1 MTTNLWAKDLLNV
14 WLLPVYIINIPFH
27 DQSSPFG
34 INVLRVIPILTH
46 YSDIVSD
53 IPSGCIYNIWH
64 IYSDILS
71 DILSGIYSDILSGS
85 LSGMLSGIYSDIL
98 SGIFSCIHSGSLSGI
113 YSHILSG
120 IYFVIFS
127 WFSCTYYVLT
137 FCLALWHSLCHVFG
151 SRRGQ
156 HPELAI
162 KTSGPKPAGT
172 RGKEW
177 SVKTLTWQVGKKTTS
192 RPGLISVDAD
202 SQAALDLPKTL
213 DCLQLARKLRF
224 QVQCLLA
231 ENRTHH
237 RLTTVPLI

>member
-137 FCLALWHSLCHVFG
+137 FCLALWHFSLSCVRVQAWTASGAGNKDFG
-151 SRRGQ
+151 SEARRNKGQ
-156 HPELAI
+156 GMECKDPHLAGGE
-162 KTSGPKPAGT
+162 KNHQPPRPDLGRCGLAGRSWLAKDPGLLAT
-172 RGKEW
+172 RAEVAVPGAMSPRGK
-177 SVKTLTWQVGKKTTS
+177 Q
-192 RPGLISVDAD
+192 DA
-202 SQAALDLPKTL
+202 S
-213 DCLQLARKLRF
+213 
-224 QVQCLLA
+224 
-231 ENRTHH
+231 
-237 RLTTVPLI
+237 